1 MNKIKNWFLKFKEP
15 IHSKDMKRFILE
27 GFLSSLLMGAL
38 LGIGSFYLSRTNLYF
53 LTFFTFIFFYPF
65 VTQRLYRSFSFYHV
79 LYSVLAVFFIMFGIY
94 VMSATELLMRGFE
107 ITGSIYLPAF
117 NPIYHFPFLTSW
129 SADILIIM
137 SNIISIFVYILV
149 CAFAYIRMKR

>member
-38 LGIGSFYLSRTNLYF
+38 LGVGSFYLSRTNLYF
-53 LTFFTFIFFYPF
+53 LTFFTFIIFYPF

>member
-38 LGIGSFYLSRTNLYF
+38 LGVGSFYLSRTNLYF
-53 LTFFTFIFFYPF
+53 LTFFTFIIFYPF

-149 CAFAYIRMKR
+149 CAIAYIRMKR